1 MNEKIRKI
9 LILKKCA
16 GWKRCWEKCRV
27 DDKMMLTLLFLLW
40 TLIRG
45 LKPFAPSIA
54 KLDPPQNIEQN
65 HSPGPPSLKAT
76 PSPTPGPT
84 PEPTSQEISD
94 KPSPSPEPDY
104 ASDEFQEEEESSITR
119 ISSASRPSISSRYS
133 DFATSRTSS
142 IEVGNESRNSITSL
156 SSSSLSWRRSEM
168 SGQRSIDSRTSLAS
182 IFSTDVSRRDSE
194 VIFEQ
199 DDETTDPSCT
209 SGSGH
214 SGETTRR
221 YSDAINKR
229 RRSSARGLPAR
240 RYTRKFPLNYDRRRT
255 TGR

>member
-1 MNEKIRKI
+1 
-9 LILKKCA
+9 
-16 GWKRCWEKCRV
+16 
-27 DDKMMLTLLFLLW
+27 MLTLLFLLW

-45 LKPFAPSIA
+45 LKPFGTPIA

-76 PSPTPGPT
+76 PSPTPT

-94 KPSPSPEPDY
+94 KPSPSPEPEY
-104 ASDEFQEEEESSITR
+104 PSDDLEEESSITR

-142 IEVGNESRNSITSL
+142 IEVGTESRNSITSL

-199 DDETTDPSCT
+199 EDETTEPSET
-209 SGSGH
+209 SGGSGL
-214 SGETTRR
+214 SSDTTRR
-221 YSDAINKR
+221 YSETINKR
-229 RRSSARGLPAR
+229 RRSSAKALPTR
-240 RYTRKFPLNYDRRRT
+240 RYTKKFPLNYDRRRT

>member
-1 MNEKIRKI
+1 
-9 LILKKCA
+9 
-16 GWKRCWEKCRV
+16 
-27 DDKMMLTLLFLLW
+27 MLTLLFILW

-45 LKPFAPSIA
+45 LRPLAPSITR
-54 KLDPPQNIEQN
+54 LDPPQSIEQN

-76 PSPTPGPT
+76 PSPTPT
-84 PEPTSQEISD
+84 PEPTSQEISE
-94 KPSPSPEPDY
+94 KPTPSPEPDY
-104 ASDEFQEEEESSITR
+104 PSDDLEEESSITR

-142 IEVGNESRNSITSL
+142 VEVGNESRASITSL

-168 SGQRSIDSRTSLAS
+168 SGQRSIDSRASLTS

-199 DDETTDPSCT
+199 DDEATDPSYA
-209 SGSGH
+209 SAGSGI
-214 SGETTRR
+214 SENSRRLSETVT
-221 YSDAINKR
+221 KR
-229 RRSSARGLPAR
+229 RRSSARGVQAR
-240 RYTRKFPLNYDRRRT
+240 RNTRRFPLSYDRRRT